1 MISPHP
7 RRAHLQEGPI
17 PLSQPCWSLRNW
29 RDSPWPS
36 TNLSVAEGLTCFLL
50 VLTVFTVSLLTCWLS
65 SCLFCLPLTGTGRR
79 MPTSHPLCCAMVGVI
94 LVVWPLCVQ
103 SFWFYETG
111 NRSNSTLLEFS
122 CRQPSTVGESMS
134 PWRSG
139 FLSVFEVLYPLCFT
153 SRIPV
158 WAAGTG
164 KQRQDSNRS
173 YSSRRDRWGKGNAR
187 GMQSLVTVSR

>member
-111 NRSNSTLLEFS
+111 NRSILYLSFPVGNHQRSESLWALGGPVSSLYLRYFILSASLPVYQYEQREQES
-122 CRQPSTVGESMS
+122 KDKTVIAVTVVAETA
-134 PWRSG
+134 
-139 FLSVFEVLYPLCFT
+139 E
-153 SRIPV
+153 
-158 WAAGTG
+158 
-164 KQRQDSNRS
+164 
-173 YSSRRDRWGKGNAR
+173 GKGTQEECNR
-187 GMQSLVTVSR
+187 